1 MPMDQEIPA
10 LLLHPPRKPLPSPRF
25 RLTHDFQIRKRRL
38 QPRHHQS
45 HVGCQRS
52 QQITPISFVGACSSH
67 QGVSGAPYSGASFH
81 SPFPA
86 LDFEFPSRLQLSCRS
101 SIATTSPHSSSSPFS
116 CTYWSTPRGTSVHP
130 PNLRSA
136 APRCAGSAGSTRAGL
151 GPCPPF
157 VRSPSSPS
165 PASPAP
171 ACSRSPAARTPL
183 RAAHLSSGQ
192 TASSP

>member
-10 LLLHPPRKPLPSPRF
+10 LVLQLPRKPLPSPRF

-116 CTYWSTPRGTSVHP
+116 YTNCSTPRGVSVHP
-130 PNLRSA
+130 PNRPISGLTLCGLRRLYSS
-136 APRCAGSAGSTRAGL
+136 RL
-151 GPCPPF
+151 GTF
-157 VRSPSSPS
+157 PSS
-165 PASPAP
+165 
-171 ACSRSPAARTPL
+171 
-183 RAAHLSSGQ
+183 RAIAIQSDR
-192 TASSP
+192 

>member
-116 CTYWSTPRGTSVHP
+116 RHSI
-130 PNLRSA
+130 
-136 APRCAGSAGSTRAGL
+136 
-151 GPCPPF
+151 
-157 VRSPSSPS
+157 SSPHS
-165 PASPAP
+165 DCSSGAAPASPLHLP
-171 ACSRSPAARTPL
+171 TPLPVPFRTQTAARL
-183 RAAHLSSGQ
+183 AASPSTRQ
-192 TASSP
+192 TARSAD